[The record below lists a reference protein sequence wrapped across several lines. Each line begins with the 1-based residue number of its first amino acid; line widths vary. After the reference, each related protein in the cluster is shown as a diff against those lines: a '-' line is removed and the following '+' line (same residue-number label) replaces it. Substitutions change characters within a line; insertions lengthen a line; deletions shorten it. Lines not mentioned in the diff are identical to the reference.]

1 MLPIGLLMKEHRLT
15 EDMMELVVAEKE
27 RVRTSGRIDLS
38 FIGKMVDFIRVYV
51 DQCHHGKEEDI
62 LFAALKNKK
71 IAAEHRKIME
81 ELIEEHKQARSVI
94 GSIVATAGNDN
105 LPESKKAGDIAGAM
119 ECLTGLYARH
129 IVKEDRDF
137 FLPVMEYFDDREK
150 DAMLKAC
157 YDFDM
162 AMIHKKYKAVIDG
175 LAGERK

>member
-94 GSIVATAGNDN
+94 GSIVATAGND
-105 LPESKKAGDIAGAM
+105 G
-119 ECLTGLYARH
+119 
-129 IVKEDRDF
+129 
-137 FLPVMEYFDDREK
+137 FDYLLGK
-150 DAMLKAC
+150 LGSPPAS
-157 YDFDM
+157 
-162 AMIHKKYKAVIDG
+162 
-175 LAGERK
+175 